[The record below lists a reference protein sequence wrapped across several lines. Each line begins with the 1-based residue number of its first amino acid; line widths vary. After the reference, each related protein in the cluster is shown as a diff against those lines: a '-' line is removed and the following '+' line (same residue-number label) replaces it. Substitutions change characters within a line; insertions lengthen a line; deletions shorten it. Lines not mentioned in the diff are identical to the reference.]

1 MTTTTET
8 ILETQSIPSTL
19 SVLRGTQVQRSGEY
33 LKICDLGNLITLVAV
48 GTARTVKFFVM
59 YPATGLIDQ
68 CRMEHVYTAKRSTF
82 CGRHIEHAIEYGT
95 HEAHMSSYGSRF
107 YC

>member
-1 MTTTTET
+1 MTTTT
-8 ILETQSIPSTL
+8 ILETQTIPSSLT
-19 SVLRGTQVQRSGEY
+19 VLRGTQVQRCGEY
-33 LKICDLGNLITLVAV
+33 LKICDLGNLITLVAL

-59 YPATGLIDQ
+59 HPATGLIDQ

-95 HEAHMSSYGSRF
+95 REARMSSFGVK